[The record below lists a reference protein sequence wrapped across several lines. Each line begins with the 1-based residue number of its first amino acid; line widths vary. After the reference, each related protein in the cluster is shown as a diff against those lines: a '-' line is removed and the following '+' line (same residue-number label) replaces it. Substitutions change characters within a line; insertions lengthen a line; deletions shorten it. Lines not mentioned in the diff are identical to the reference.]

1 MSATGL
7 PPIPPGT
14 RLYLRS
20 GDWYHPTGAD
30 GDYFRDIVV
39 VVKVHSESATA
50 TGTSVWVTGHG
61 LECIWPSVD
70 DHPPCVEL
78 RVKVAALRRA
88 IGAGPQ
94 P

>member
-1 MSATGL
+1 MTATDL
-7 PPIPPGT
+7 PPVPAGT

-20 GDWYHPTGAD
+20 GDWYQPSGED
-30 GDYFRDIVV
+30 SDYFRDIVV
-39 VVKVHSESATA
+39 VERVYADTATA
-50 TGTSVWVTGHG
+50 TQTSVWVTGHG
-61 LECIWPSVD
+61 LECTWPSAD

-78 RVKVAALRRA
+78 RVKVSALRRA